1 MKHSG
6 ILEQIVEL
14 GLELQ
19 YAKQLSSIL
28 PDMCDISGSLEN
40 KESWNIYISDG
51 KIQAGPFTK
60 EECELLIDKDVLT
73 EESLIW
79 MPRMSNW
86 ELAKNVPIINK
97 LFLLKKK

>member
-1 MKHSG
+1 MKHNG

-40 KESWNIYISDG
+40 NNTSVKIYR
-51 KIQAGPFTK
+51 TK
-60 EECELLIDKDVLT
+60 
-73 EESLIW
+73 S
-79 MPRMSNW
+79 
-86 ELAKNVPIINK
+86 
-97 LFLLKKK
+97 